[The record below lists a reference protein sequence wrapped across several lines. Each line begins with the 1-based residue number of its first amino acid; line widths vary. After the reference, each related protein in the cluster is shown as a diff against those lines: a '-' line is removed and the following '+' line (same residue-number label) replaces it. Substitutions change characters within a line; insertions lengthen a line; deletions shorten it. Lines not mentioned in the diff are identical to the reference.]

1 MFTKIREVKDECP
14 ICEGVR
20 NLIYGSQQEK
30 MMVRGEEI
38 DVSVNLF
45 YCPTGDHYFQS
56 FDDNEERI
64 QIAYREY
71 RKRKG
76 FLQPEEIKKIREQYG
91 LSQRTFARFLKW
103 GDITIH
109 RYESGA
115 IQDDAHNDVLVSI
128 KSFEKFKEYIERKRH
143 STDSEIIRRIDIK
156 IIEIERKKNIQAFNL
171 WEKYS
176 ATKTKQNFIHPLIRT
191 CTAFD
196 YLEQNKYF
204 LCCVNEEGE
213 LAIAA

>member
-20 NLIYGSQQEK
+20 NLIYGSQKEK
-30 MMVRGEEI
+30 VMVRGEEI
-38 DVSVNLF
+38 DVPVKLF

-56 FDDNEERI
+56 FDDDEERT
-64 QIAYREY
+64 QLAYREY
-71 RKRKG
+71 RDRKG

-103 GDITIH
+103 GDITVH

-115 IQDDAHNDVLVSI
+115 IQDDAHNDVLLLI
-128 KSFEKFKEYIERKRH
+128 KSFEDFIKYFDKKKNSIDPEIVKKVEKIIIKIER
-143 STDSEIIRRIDIK
+143 
-156 IIEIERKKNIQAFNL
+156 ERCIQSFRL
-171 WEKYS
+171 WEKSS
-176 ATKTKQNFIHPLIRT
+176 ATKTKHNFIPPLIRSF
-191 CTAFD
+191 TAY
-196 YLEQNKYF
+196 YLEDNKHILY
-204 LCCVNEEGE
+204 CANEEKE